1 MMKSEKE
8 MIIDL
13 ADKAY
18 NQSVAYR
25 KKVLERFEE
34 KLKKQKG
41 DYWEVDAKE
50 KIQNAQRRIKEVI
63 NMEWSKGMEY
73 ILSEVKEIF
82 EEELKKEKGDG
93 E

>member
-1 MMKSEKE
+1 MTKYKCDVCGEKHDRIH
-8 MIIDL
+8 IIIECSNCYL
-13 ADKAY
+13 
-18 NQSVAYR
+18 R
-25 KKVLERFEE
+25 GWKKE
-34 KLKKQKG
+34 LKKQKG

-82 EEELKKEKGDG
+82 EEELKKQKGDG